1 MIVYLLPAFLPSAL
15 LFRVH
20 QGVHAIL
27 NGVAEGRPRRGVTR
41 YLRFGGYVVWY
52 HFLVAEE
59 MARRGAEHR
68 TPAGPAWARIPV
80 TRRRFDYPVTRGLCL
95 RDIAWVTAKIASPD
109 YTQAKMNDA
118 ALPIAAAGTQLIEA
132 QHRLMV
138 RNKLPDMALV
148 L

>member
-1 MIVYLLPAFLPSAL
+1 MIPYILPGYLPSSL

-20 QGVHAIL
+20 QGVHAVL

-41 YLRFGGYVVWY
+41 YLRFGAFVVWY
-52 HFLVAEE
+52 HFLLAEE
-59 MARRGAEHR
+59 LRLRGADHR

-80 TRRRFDYPVTRGLCL
+80 NRRRFDYPLTRGLCL
-95 RDIAWVTAKIASPD
+95 RDVAWVRSKVASPD
-109 YTQAKMNDA
+109 YTQAKMGDA
-118 ALPIAAAGTQLIEA
+118 RLPLAAAGDQLIEA